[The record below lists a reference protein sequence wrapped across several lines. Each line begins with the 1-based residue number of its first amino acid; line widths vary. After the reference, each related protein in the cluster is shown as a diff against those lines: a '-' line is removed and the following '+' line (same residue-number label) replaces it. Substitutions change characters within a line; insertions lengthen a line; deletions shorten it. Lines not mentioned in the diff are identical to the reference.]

1 MLLPEKMIAVS
12 IIIPCYNES
21 KTIARVLEA
30 IYHQTYPREKVEV
43 VIADGNSTDGTRQSI
58 VEFQA
63 RHPDLSVQVVDNA
76 KRSIPAG
83 LNAALR
89 AAQGEI
95 IIRMDGHSIPNP
107 DYVEN
112 CVAGHSAS
120 LGDNIGG
127 VWDIQPG
134 GKGWV
139 SRSIAL
145 AAAHPLGVGD
155 AGYRL
160 NSRAGKV
167 DTVPFGSYQRSL
179 FTRIGFFDETLLS
192 NEDYEFNTRI
202 RVNGGSVYLDPKIRC
217 QYIARDNFGCLGRQY
232 FRYGYWKLQMLRRYP
247 DSIRWRQAIPPV
259 FVLSLIVLL
268 LLFPFWQLAR
278 YFLLVE
284 LILYLAALCAASI
297 PLALKHRDARLAL
310 GVPLSIAVMHLC
322 WGGGFLWSLIKTLA
336 GRAKITADND
346 SK

>member
-21 KTIARVLEA
+21 NTIARVLEA
-30 IYHQTYPREKVEV
+30 IYHQTYPCEKIEV
-43 VIADGNSTDGTRQSI
+43 VIADGKSTDDTRQVI
-58 VEFQA
+58 LEFQA
-63 RHPDLSVQVVDNA
+63 RCPELSIRVVDNP
-76 KRSIPAG
+76 KRIIPAG

-89 AAQGEI
+89 VAQGDL

-112 CVAGHSAS
+112 CVAGHAAS

-134 GKGWV
+134 GKGWI

-160 NSRAGKV
+160 NSPAGKV

-179 FTRIGFFDETLLS
+179 FEKIGYFDETLLS

-202 RVNGGSVYLDPKIRC
+202 RAGGGSVYLDPKIRC
-217 QYIARDNFGCLGRQY
+217 QYIARDNFKSLGRQY

-259 FVLSLIVLL
+259 FVLSLVVLL
-268 LLFPFWQLAR
+268 LISPFWDLAG
-278 YFLLVE
+278 YLLLIE

-297 PLALKHRDARLAL
+297 RSALKKKDARLAL
-310 GVPLSIAVMHLC
+310 GVPMSISVMHLC
-322 WGGGFLWSLIKTLA
+322 WGSGFLWSFVKTLT
-336 GRAKITADND
+336 GRIKV
-346 SK
+346 